1 MIDLDLFKCVFL
13 YFYIFILF
21 IFFIFFLHAKVF
33 LGFVCVHVPSLIRLY
48 KQNRAMTCL
57 SFDAASWRIS
67 CAAGNRIWVFRNSC
81 SGHSRWSKDLQSY
94 LPHPTPLPLPLPPLP
109 PLPPFLTW
117 KQMDMDCSKSGWGGS
132 F

>member
-1 MIDLDLFKCVFL
+1 MLSGTRCICDRSRSLQMRIFIF
-13 YFYIFILF
+13 FYIFIYFL
-21 IFFIFFLHAKVF
+21 IFFTCK
-33 LGFVCVHVPSLIRLY
+33 GFPGICVSICPSLIRLY

-94 LPHPTPLPLPLPPLP
+94 LPHPTPLPPPSSPSSPIPHLETDGYG
-109 PLPPFLTW
+109 L
-117 KQMDMDCSKSGWGGS
+117 Q
-132 F
+132 